1 MSDLFE
7 PDVLASLLRQWS
19 RSLRARNRSPRT
31 VETYTDSAQELAAFA
46 RKHAH
51 EDLDRALIEDYL
63 ADQASRWKPATVA
76 FRYRS
81 LQQFTK
87 WLTAEDELPADPMA
101 GMQAPKFPEQPVP
114 VLSRDQLKA
123 LLAACKGSGFTERR
137 DTAIIRLFLDT
148 GMRLAEMTGL
158 TVPDLDMD
166 YEVAVVMGKGRRP
179 RSCPFGAKTGQAL
192 DRYLRVRGRHK
203 HAKLAVVWLGDRGPL
218 STSGIRQMLTR
229 RGRDAGVK
237 VHPHMFRHTFAHLWK
252 AAGGSDDDL
261 MRLAG
266 WRSPQMLQRY
276 GASAA
281 DERARDA
288 HRRLS
293 PGDQL

>member
-1 MSDLFE
+1 MSDLLE

-31 VETYTDSAQELAAFA
+31 IETYTDSAQELAAFA
-46 RKHAH
+46 RRHGHA
-51 EDLDRALIEDYL
+51 ELDRALIEDYL
-63 ADQASRWKPATVA
+63 ADQAERWKPATVA

-87 WLTAEDELPADPMA
+87 WLTAEDELPRIPW
-101 GMQAPKFPEQPVP
+101 P
-114 VLSRDQLKA
+114 
-123 LLAACKGSGFTERR
+123 AC
-137 DTAIIRLFLDT
+137 
-148 GMRLAEMTGL
+148 
-158 TVPDLDMD
+158 
-166 YEVAVVMGKGRRP
+166 RRP
-179 RSCPFGAKTGQAL
+179 RSPRSRAGAVARSAAGAAGGVQGVGVRRAARHGDHPAVPRHGDATGGD
-192 DRYLRVRGRHK
+192 DRPHGRKSRQGQRSRRRHGQGAPTAVVSVRRQDRPGARPLPTGPSRHK
-203 HAKLAVVWLGDRGPL
+203 NANMPDLWLGHRGPL
-218 STSGIRQMLTR
+218 STSGSARCSR
-229 RGRDAGVK
+229 GGRDAGAK
-237 VHPHMFRHTFAHLWK
+237 VHPHIFRHTFAHPWK

-288 HRRLS
+288 HRRPS

>member
-46 RKHAH
+46 RRHGHA
-51 EDLDRALIEDYL
+51 DLDRALIEDYL
-63 ADQASRWKPATVA
+63 ADQAARWKPATVA

-101 GMQAPKFPEQPVP
+101 GMQAPKVPEEPVP

-123 LLAACKGSGFTERR
+123 LLAASKGSGFTERR

-158 TVPDLDMD
+158 TVADLDMD
-166 YEVAVVMGKGRRP
+166 YEVAVAMGKGRRP

-203 HAKLAVVWLGDRGPL
+203 HAKMPEVWLGDRGPL

>member
-46 RKHAH
+46 RRGGYA
-51 EDLDRALIEDYL
+51 DLDRALIEDYL

-101 GMQAPKFPEQPVP
+101 GMQAPKVPEEPVP

-203 HAKLAVVWLGDRGPL
+203 HAKLAEVWLGDRGPL

-229 RGRDAGVK
+229 RGREAGVK

>member
-1 MSDLFE
+1 
-7 PDVLASLLRQWS
+7 V
-19 RSLRARNRSPRT
+19 
-31 VETYTDSAQELAAFA
+31 
-46 RKHAH
+46 
-51 EDLDRALIEDYL
+51 
-63 ADQASRWKPATVA
+63 KPATVA

-101 GMQAPKFPEQPVP
+101 GMQAPKVPEEPVP

-123 LLAACKGSGFTERR
+123 LLAACKGSGFAERR
-137 DTAIIRLFLDT
+137 DTAIIRLFVDT

-158 TVPDLDMD
+158 TIADLDMD

-203 HAKLAVVWLGDRGPL
+203 HAKLPEVWLGDRGAL

-229 RGRDAGVK
+229 RGRDPGVR

-288 HRRLS
+288 HRRLA

>member
-1 MSDLFE
+1 MDLFDE
-7 PDVLASLLRQWS
+7 DVFDPLLRQWS

-31 VETYTDSAQELAAFA
+31 IETYTDTARQLAAFA
-46 RKHAH
+46 AAH
-51 EDLDRALIEDYL
+51 GHPDLDRELIFDYL
-63 ADQASRWKPATVA
+63 ADLADRWKPTTVA

-87 WLTAEDELPADPMA
+87 WLTAEGELPADPMA
-101 GMQAPKFPEQPVP
+101 GMHAPHVPETPVP
-114 VLSRDQLKA
+114 VLSDDDLRA
-123 LLAACKGSGFTERR
+123 LLAACKGAGHSERR

-148 GMRLAEMTGL
+148 GMRLAELTGL
-158 TVPDLDMD
+158 TLADLDMD
-166 YEVAVVMGKGRRP
+166 LEVAVVLGKGRRP
-179 RSCPFGAKTGQAL
+179 RSAPFGANTGQAL
-192 DRYLRVRGRHK
+192 DRYLRVRSRHR
-203 HAKLAVVWLGDRGPL
+203 HARSDALWLGDRGAMT
-218 STSGIRQMLTR
+218 TSGVRQVLTR
-229 RGRDAGVK
+229 RGSAVGVR
-237 VHPHMFRHTFAHLWK
+237 VHPHMFRHTFAHKWK

-266 WRSPQMLQRY
+266 WRSSSMLQRY

-293 PGDQL
+293 PGDRL